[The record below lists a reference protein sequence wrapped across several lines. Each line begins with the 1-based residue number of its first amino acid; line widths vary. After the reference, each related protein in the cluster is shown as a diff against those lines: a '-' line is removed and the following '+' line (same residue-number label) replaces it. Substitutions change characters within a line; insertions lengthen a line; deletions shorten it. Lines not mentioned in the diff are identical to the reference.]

1 MVQKFKRQNA
11 THIILS
17 LTLTCL
23 VLQACSCN
31 QNDKW
36 EDANIDSDLE
46 CESCLDEFEKMSK
59 AWEEEFEKQ
68 AKALEEEFEKQAKAC
83 EEEFEKQAK
92 ALEEEYGECWDE
104 DAIDEDV
111 NISREEYK
119 QILEFYR
126 ENYDNLSQE
135 EKEILNKKIG
145 QYNGQI
151 VKDEI
156 ERAEEA
162 VKKTGERIP
171 SIVKG
176 FISVF
181 KK

>member
-1 MVQKFKRQNA
+1 MAQKFKIQNA
-11 THIILS
+11 THILLS

-36 EDANIDSDLE
+36 EDANVDSELDWESDLNE
-46 CESCLDEFEKMSK
+46 YEKRAK
-59 AWEEEFEKQ
+59 AWEEEFEKKT
-68 AKALEEEFEKQAKAC
+68 KAWEEEFEKKTKAW
-83 EEEFEKQAK
+83 EEEF
-92 ALEEEYGECWDE
+92 ECWDE
-104 DAIDEDV
+104 DVIEEED
-111 NISREEYK
+111 NISREEY
-119 QILEFYR
+119 QMLMEFYR
-126 ENYDNLSQE
+126 ENYDYLTQE

-156 ERAEEA
+156 EHAEKA